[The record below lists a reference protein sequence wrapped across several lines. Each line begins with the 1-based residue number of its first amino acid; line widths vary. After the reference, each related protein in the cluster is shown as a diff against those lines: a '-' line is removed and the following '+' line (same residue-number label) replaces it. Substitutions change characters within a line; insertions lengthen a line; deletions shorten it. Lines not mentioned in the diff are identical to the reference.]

1 MIDGLFNPIHI
12 VILFFLVVVIF
23 GPKRLPEIGRKIGET
38 LRELNSAT
46 SEIRSQIGIDEVAGS
61 VKDIKSTLSLSG
73 LVGAA
78 APRPPAEQTAANLQ
92 SDAAE
97 ATVPAEAA
105 SEVVVSLPQ
114 QPATC
119 PPTDEGALGV
129 EQFGRLSRSGRSPD

>member
-1 MIDGLFNPIHI
+1 MIDGLLNPVHI
-12 VILFFLVVVIF
+12 LILFFIVVVIF
-23 GPKRLPEIGRKIGET
+23 GPKRLPEMGRKIGET

-73 LVGAA
+73 LAGAA
-78 APRPPAEQTAANLQ
+78 APRTPTEQPAANVQ

-105 SEVVVSLPQ
+105 SEIVVSLPE

-119 PPTDEGALGV
+119 PPTDEAALGV
-129 EQFGRLSRSGRSPD
+129 EQFGRLPRSGRSPN